1 MAHELAYTPTRC
13 RVTISLPVARANSWW
28 QRFPTFALSP
38 ADVHDASIALKKT
51 NAPTGEPV
59 RRVADITQVAQEA
72 ASPV

>member
-13 RVTISLPVARANSWW
+13 RVTTSLLVARVNPWW
-28 QRFPTFALSP
+28 QRFPTFAASP
-38 ADVHDASIALKKT
+38 EDVHDASIAPEKT

-59 RRVADITQVAQEA
+59 RRVADITQVTQEA